1 MNTILLILLIL
12 TVLVTMSRT
21 EMFTEQF
28 GFSGYT
34 KRIEPVILND
44 GQTDLSDYEESG
56 EEIEVS
62 SDLMQEMVLATN
74 KEVSKKTGLCTYII
88 ETTSI
93 KKYRNKASNQE
104 IYRCMFMCVKHKG
117 FALGFAVTSDLRIID
132 NRATVLS
139 VRTQPID
146 VKPPTDPSIYQKS
159 IKGKE
164 FEDYTEV
171 RRSEL
176 DIVKNTELVDKIIPD
191 PQAMYG
197 KPPVDAPIDPT
208 NLVPVIKPEQGVIKD
223 KIVYPPNM

>member
-12 TVLVTMSRT
+12 IVLMTMSRT

-34 KRIEPVILND
+34 KPIDTLLLNSTD
-44 GQTDLSDYEESG
+44 TDLSEYEESG

-62 SDLMQEMVLATN
+62 NDLMQEMVLATN

-88 ETTSI
+88 ETLSV
-93 KKYRNKASNQE
+93 KKYINKTSKQE
-104 IYRCMFMCVKHKG
+104 IYRCMFMSVKHKG
-117 FALGFAVTSDLRIID
+117 FAMGFSVTSDLRIID
-132 NRATVLS
+132 DRATVLN

-146 VKPPTDPSIYQKS
+146 VNPPSDPSIYQKS

-164 FEDYTEV
+164 FEDYSEV

-176 DIVKNTELVDKIIPD
+176 DMVNNTKIIDKVISD
-191 PQAMYG
+191 PQTMYG
-197 KPPVDAPIDPT
+197 KI
-208 NLVPVIKPEQGVIKD
+208 NI
-223 KIVYPPNM
+223 

>member
-34 KRIEPVILND
+34 KAIDPVLLKY
-44 GQTDLSDYEESG
+44 TEMDLSDYEDSG

-62 SDLMQEMVLATN
+62 NDLMQEMVLATN

-88 ETTSI
+88 ETLVV
-93 KKYRNKASNQE
+93 KKYVNKKSNQE
-104 IYRCMFMCVKHKG
+104 IYRCMFMSVKHKG
-117 FALGFAVTSDLRIID
+117 FAVGFIVTSDLRIID
-132 NRATVLS
+132 GRATVLN

-146 VKPPTDPSIYQKS
+146 INPPSDPSIYQKS

-171 RRSEL
+171 RQSEI
-176 DIVKNTELVDKIIPD
+176 DMVKNTKIIDKVIPN
-191 PQAMYG
+191 PQDMYG
-197 KPPVDAPIDPT
+197 KI
-208 NLVPVIKPEQGVIKD
+208 NI
-223 KIVYPPNM
+223 

>member
-12 TVLVTMSRT
+12 TVLITMSRT

-34 KRIEPVILND
+34 KPIDTLLLNGTD
-44 GQTDLSDYEESG
+44 TDLSDYEESG

-62 SDLMQEMVLATN
+62 NDLMQEMVLATN

-88 ETTSI
+88 ETLTV
-93 KKYRNKASNQE
+93 KKYVNKKSNQE
-104 IYRCMFMCVKHKG
+104 IYRCMFMSVKHKG
-117 FALGFAVTSDLRIID
+117 FAVGFSVTSDLRIID
-132 NRATVLS
+132 GRATVLN

-146 VKPPTDPSIYQKS
+146 INPPSDPSIYQKS

-164 FEDYTEV
+164 FEDYSEV

-176 DIVKNTELVDKIIPD
+176 DMVKNTKIIDKAISD
-191 PQAMYG
+191 PRTMYG
-197 KPPVDAPIDPT
+197 KI
-208 NLVPVIKPEQGVIKD
+208 NI
-223 KIVYPPNM
+223 

>member
-28 GFSGYT
+28 GLSGYT
-34 KRIEPVILND
+34 KPIEPVLLND
-44 GQTDLSDYEESG
+44 NEFDLSEYEESG
-56 EEIEVS
+56 EDVEVS
-62 SDLMQEMVLATN
+62 NNLMQEMVLATN
-74 KEVSKKTGLCTYII
+74 KEVSRKTGLCTYII

-93 KKYRNKASNQE
+93 KKYKHKVSNQE

-117 FALGFAVTSDLRIID
+117 FAVGFAVTSDLRIID
-132 NRATVLS
+132 NQATVLS

-146 VKPPTDPSIYQKS
+146 IKPPSDPSIYQKS

-171 RRSEL
+171 RQSEI
-176 DIVKNTELVDKIIPD
+176 DIVKNTKIIDKVISD
-191 PQAMYG
+191 PQTMYG
-197 KPPVDAPIDPT
+197 KI
-208 NLVPVIKPEQGVIKD
+208 NI
-223 KIVYPPNM
+223 

>member
-12 TVLVTMSRT
+12 TVLITMSRT

-34 KRIEPVILND
+34 KPIDTLLLNGTD
-44 GQTDLSDYEESG
+44 TDLSDYEESG

-62 SDLMQEMVLATN
+62 NDLMQEMVLATN

-88 ETTSI
+88 ETLTV
-93 KKYRNKASNQE
+93 KKYVNKKSNQE
-104 IYRCMFMCVKHKG
+104 IYRCMFMSVKHKG
-117 FALGFAVTSDLRIID
+117 FAVGFIVASDLRIID
-132 NRATVLS
+132 GRATVLN

-146 VKPPTDPSIYQKS
+146 INPPSDPSIYQKS

-171 RRSEL
+171 RQSEI
-176 DIVKNTELVDKIIPD
+176 DIIKNTKIIDKVISD
-191 PQAMYG
+191 PQTMYG
-197 KPPVDAPIDPT
+197 KI
-208 NLVPVIKPEQGVIKD
+208 NI
-223 KIVYPPNM
+223 

>member
-12 TVLVTMSRT
+12 IVLMTMSRT

-34 KRIEPVILND
+34 KPIDPVLLKGTD
-44 GQTDLSDYEESG
+44 MDLSEYEESG

-62 SDLMQEMVLATN
+62 NDLMQEMVLATN

-88 ETTSI
+88 ETLSV
-93 KKYRNKASNQE
+93 KKYINTKSNRE

-117 FALGFAVTSDLRIID
+117 FSFGFSVTSDLRIIEGK
-132 NRATVLS
+132 AIVLNIS
-139 VRTQPID
+139 TQPID
-146 VKPPTDPSIYQKS
+146 VNPPTDPSIYQKS

-171 RRSEL
+171 RQSEL
-176 DIVKNTELVDKIIPD
+176 DIVKNTMIIDKVIPD
-191 PQAMYG
+191 SQAMYG
-197 KPPVDAPIDPT
+197 KDSI
-208 NLVPVIKPEQGVIKD
+208 
-223 KIVYPPNM
+223 

>member
-12 TVLVTMSRT
+12 IVLMTMSRT

-34 KRIEPVILND
+34 KPIDTLLLNSTD
-44 GQTDLSDYEESG
+44 TDLSEYEESG

-62 SDLMQEMVLATN
+62 NDLMQEMILATN

-88 ETTSI
+88 ETLSV
-93 KKYRNKASNQE
+93 KKYVNKRSNQE
-104 IYRCMFMCVKHKG
+104 KYRCMFMSVKHKG
-117 FALGFAVTSDLRIID
+117 FALGFSVTSDLRIID
-132 NRATVLS
+132 GKAIVLN
-139 VRTQPID
+139 VTTQPID
-146 VKPPTDPSIYQKS
+146 VNPPTDPSIYQKS

-176 DIVKNTELVDKIIPD
+176 DMVKNTKIID
-191 PQAMYG
+191 KVIHDSQAMYG
-197 KPPVDAPIDPT
+197 KI
-208 NLVPVIKPEQGVIKD
+208 NI
-223 KIVYPPNM
+223 

>member
-12 TVLVTMSRT
+12 TVLMTMSRT

-34 KRIEPVILND
+34 KPIDTLLLNSTD
-44 GQTDLSDYEESG
+44 TDLSEYEESG

-62 SDLMQEMVLATN
+62 NDLMQEMILATN

-88 ETTSI
+88 ETLSV
-93 KKYRNKASNQE
+93 KKYINKTSKQE
-104 IYRCMFMCVKHKG
+104 IYRCMFMSVKHKG
-117 FALGFAVTSDLRIID
+117 FSMGFSVTSDLRIID
-132 NRATVLS
+132 GRATVLN

-146 VKPPTDPSIYQKS
+146 VNPPTDPSIYQKS

-176 DIVKNTELVDKIIPD
+176 DMVKNTKIID
-191 PQAMYG
+191 KVIQDSNSMYG
-197 KPPVDAPIDPT
+197 KI
-208 NLVPVIKPEQGVIKD
+208 NI
-223 KIVYPPNM
+223 

>member
-28 GFSGYT
+28 GLSGYT
-34 KRIEPVILND
+34 KPIEPVLLND
-44 GQTDLSDYEESG
+44 NEFDLSEYEESG
-56 EEIEVS
+56 EDVEVS
-62 SDLMQEMVLATN
+62 NNLMQEMVLATN
-74 KEVSKKTGLCTYII
+74 KEVSRKTGLCTYII

-93 KKYRNKASNQE
+93 KKYKHKVSNQE

-117 FALGFAVTSDLRIID
+117 FAVGFAVTSDLRIID
-132 NRATVLS
+132 NQATVLS

-146 VKPPTDPSIYQKS
+146 IKPPSDPSIYQKS

-171 RRSEL
+171 RQSEI
-176 DIVKNTELVDKIIPD
+176 DIVKNTKIIDKVISD
-191 PQAMYG
+191 PQSMYG
-197 KPPVDAPIDPT
+197 KI
-208 NLVPVIKPEQGVIKD
+208 NI
-223 KIVYPPNM
+223 